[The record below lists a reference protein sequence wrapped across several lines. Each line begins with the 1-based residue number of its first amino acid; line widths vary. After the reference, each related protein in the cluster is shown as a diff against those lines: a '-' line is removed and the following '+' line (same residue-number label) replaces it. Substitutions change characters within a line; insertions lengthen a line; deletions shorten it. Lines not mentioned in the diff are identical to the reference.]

1 MVHTRVTFFLLTIQY
16 TGTSVMRLTRTE
28 SETYTPRDDMQGSYG
43 IVINVRCDS
52 RNANITL
59 RKRPNHDRCT
69 VLELER

>member
-1 MVHTRVTFFLLTIQY
+1 
-16 TGTSVMRLTRTE
+16 MRLTRTE